1 MCKSCEAIEIFVANV
16 TEFPSGSNKDI
27 EIKGLVFSYDSKLD
41 VVMIPEIM
49 REGAEYIDRELF
61 EMVKREKE
69 QESIGA
75 EVEKIAND
83 LMPDNL
89 DNLPAPLKMISVMG
103 AVKKAK
109 ELYGKGYRAPKQE
122 KNEG

>member
-122 KNEG
+122 NNEG